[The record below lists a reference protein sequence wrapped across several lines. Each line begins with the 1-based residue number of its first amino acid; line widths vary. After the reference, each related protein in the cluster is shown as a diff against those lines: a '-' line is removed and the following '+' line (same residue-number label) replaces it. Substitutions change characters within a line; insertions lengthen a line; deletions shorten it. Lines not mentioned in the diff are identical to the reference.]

1 VNSRIAITASYGL
14 TGLLTSLWGSTLPA
28 TVLRLAISS
37 TELGIVLTT
46 LAVGGLIAMPLTGR
60 LAEAWSGPR
69 TLRIAAP
76 GAALALLG
84 PTLSPTIGW
93 LIGSTFV
100 FGLSLGALNVSLS
113 LQAVAVERAMSRPI
127 ISTMQGVWTLG
138 AVAGGSAVSVALRV
152 GLSVQVIMAIGS
164 ATLAVAATAIGAAA
178 RNLGHLTAQ
187 PKPAGGLPVQTNP
200 RKSLVL
206 ALGLIGSAGFIA
218 EGAATDWAGV
228 HAIRVLGAD
237 AATGSLVY
245 AVFFATMTGVRF
257 LGDALRGRLGAAK
270 TMRLAGGVASLGF
283 GLVLLASILNAP
295 IGTRVGCAIAGWSLA
310 GAGMA
315 LVWPIVVSTLG
326 VLSGAERTLSS
337 VTAISY
343 GGGLIGPALIGFV
356 AGASTLPIALL
367 IPTAAALLVV
377 SVAPRVLGA
386 VARI

>member
-1 VNSRIAITASYGL
+1 
-14 TGLLTSLWGSTLPA
+14 
-28 TVLRLAISS
+28 
-37 TELGIVLTT
+37 
-46 LAVGGLIAMPLTGR
+46 MPLTGR

-76 GAALALLG
+76 AAALALLG

-93 LIGSTFV
+93 LIGLTFV

-138 AVAGGSAVSVALRV
+138 AVAGGSAVSVALGAGV
-152 GLSVQVIMAIGS
+152 SVQVIMAIGS
-164 ATLAVAATAIGAAA
+164 VALAVAATAVGAAA
-178 RNLGHLTAQ
+178 RNVGHLSAQ
-187 PKPAGGLPVQTNP
+187 SKPAGGVPACSPAQTNP

-257 LGDALRGRLGAAK
+257 LGDALRSRLGATR

-283 GLVLLASILNAP
+283 GLVLLAGVLDAP
-295 IGTRVGCAIAGWSLA
+295 IGSRVGCAIAGWSLA

-343 GGGLIGPALIGFV
+343 GGALVGPAVIGFV

-367 IPTAAALLVV
+367 IPAAAALLVAT
-377 SVAPRVLGA
+377 VAPRILGA
-386 VARI
+386 VKRV